1 LTKNLFRISRL
12 VVLPDYQG
20 LGIGNIMNEWIGEF
34 MWKEGRKRLSIVTTH
49 PGLILSYSKSPKW
62 KMNYFKKG
70 ARIEGDFD
78 KSCLSTRLKSSF
90 LYIPEN
96 YKKNMWD
103 I

>member
-1 LTKNLFRISRL
+1 M
-12 VVLPDYQG
+12 PDYQG

-49 PGLILSYSKSPKW
+49 PGLILSYSKSKKW
-62 KMNYFKKG
+62 QMKSFEKG
-70 ARIEGDFD
+70 VKIDGNFD
-78 KSCLSTRLKSSF
+78 KNELNTRLKSSF

-96 YKKNMWD
+96 YKKDMWD